1 MRSLSGGNQ
10 QKVVIARCLTS
21 NPSVLLLD
29 EPTRGID
36 VGAKAEVFA
45 LLGQLLEE
53 GLAIVLVSSDMLEIL
68 GLADRIVVLHEG
80 ACVGEFTRAEATEE
94 QIAYL
99 SAGGT
104 RRRDAA

>member
-1 MRSLSGGNQ
+1 M
-10 QKVVIARCLTS
+10 IARCLTRE
-21 NPSVLLLD
+21 PRVLLLD

-45 LLGQLLEE
+45 LLGELVES

-68 GLADRIVVLHEG
+68 GLSDRILVMHER
-80 ACVGEFTRAEATEE
+80 AIVGELSRTEATEE
-94 QIAYL
+94 RIAYL

-104 RRRDAA
+104 RRQDAA